1 MRKDKNENGA
11 CFEKMGGVLDEENE
25 RKRRSEVV
33 HIVNREVEP
42 INKD

>member
-1 MRKDKNENGA
+1 MKTEL
-11 CFEKMGGVLDEENE
+11 VLKRWEAYLMNEENE